1 MQKTCRSPEIPSLKA
16 EDSLEAGTATHAS
29 LFPGES
35 PGQRSLVGLQSTG
48 SQRVR
53 HSGATNTVALHL
65 RSHLC
70 QVATASGQGSV
81 GLLGSGLVPCQA
93 AGRGGSVW
101 ALRGAGFALHPRSN
115 LFPRQT
121 PTTNTQDCS
130 QAPGAG
136 TGTTANPW
144 ALPTSVPLPAL
155 PSALRVPEVLT
166 ALGAMGRERAG
177 GVRVFHGAWLRYSSQ
192 QGRRARHFPFT
203 DEGTEAGGA

>member
-1 MQKTCRSPEIPSLKA
+1 MQEPWDPIPEGRRSPGSGHSHPHQYSCL
-16 EDSLEAGTATHAS
+16 
-29 LFPGES
+29 ES
-35 PGQRSLVGLQSTG
+35 PLDRGAWSGYSPRGRKESDTAEQLT
-48 SQRVR
+48 
-53 HSGATNTVALHL
+53 HSVALHL

-101 ALRGAGFALHPRSN
+101 ALRGAGFALHPRST

-155 PSALRVPEVLT
+155 PSALREPEVPT
-166 ALGAMGRERAG
+166 GFGSNG
-177 GVRVFHGAWLRYSSQ
+177 
-192 QGRRARHFPFT
+192 
-203 DEGTEAGGA
+203 EGTRGRGPGLPRRLAALFFATRPAG